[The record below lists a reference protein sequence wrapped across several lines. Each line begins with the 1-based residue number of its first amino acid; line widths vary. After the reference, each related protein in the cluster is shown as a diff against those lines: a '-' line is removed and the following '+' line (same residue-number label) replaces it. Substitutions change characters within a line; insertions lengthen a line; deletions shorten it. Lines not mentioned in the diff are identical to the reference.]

1 MSQRVGAKRR
11 PMINS
16 AKFETG
22 EGSVSAGS
30 VLAETDPSSVTDF
43 VRATFSHKGRR
54 EVSAPSHFAP
64 SFAAGASLA
73 AAAGASTFFF

>member
-16 AKFETG
+16 ANSRRVRGYGLSIER
-22 EGSVSAGS
+22 
-30 VLAETDPSSVTDF
+30 DPSSGTDC

-54 EVSAPSHFAP
+54 EKNYPDRASAPSIMVTA
-64 SFAAGASLA
+64 LA
-73 AAAGASTFFF
+73 RP

>member
-22 EGSVSAGS
+22 EGFRSIGVRRN
-30 VLAETDPSSVTDF
+30 PSSGADF
-43 VRATFSHKGRR
+43 A
-54 EVSAPSHFAP
+54 
-64 SFAAGASLA
+64 
-73 AAAGASTFFF
+73 